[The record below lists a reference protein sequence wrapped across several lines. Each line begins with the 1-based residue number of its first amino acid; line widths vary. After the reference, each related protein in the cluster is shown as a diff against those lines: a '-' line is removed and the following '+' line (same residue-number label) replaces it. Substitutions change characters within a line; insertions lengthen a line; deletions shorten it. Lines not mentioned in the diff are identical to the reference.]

1 MSLIL
6 SLLLAV
12 QDLQGPKIDTP
23 GALLSCGTDASLDSS
38 LCRATVSADEK
49 RYVEAAIAFEGAAQ
63 IAGDRRE
70 QRARIELAA
79 ANMWLAAERPADA
92 DKAIARALEYDL
104 YLSPLQRG
112 LARIDRARA
121 ALDMDDPALALA
133 HLEDAETFAAADPF
147 LWWMKGTILLDTGD
161 IAGARSALD
170 TGLAL
175 AHDAPELLLLAGHV
189 AIAEGDEAAARSHW
203 AEAATH
209 HGNPSAAAASAALAT
224 LDTGIGE

>member
-12 QDLQGPKIDTP
+12 QDVQGPKIETP
-23 GALLSCGTDASLDSS
+23 GALLSCGTDASLESS
-38 LCRATVSADEK
+38 LCRATISAEEK
-49 RYVEAAIAFEGAAQ
+49 RYVEAATAFEGAAQ

-79 ANMWLAAERPADA
+79 ANMWLAAERPVDA
-92 DKAIARALEYDL
+92 DKAIARALEFDL
-104 YLSPLQRG
+104 SLSPLQRG

-121 ALDMDDPALALA
+121 ALDMGDPASSLS

-161 IAGARSALD
+161 VPGARTALD
-170 TGLAL
+170 TGLGL
-175 AHDAPELLLLAGHV
+175 ANDAPELLLLAGHV
-189 AIAEGDEAAARSHW
+189 AIAEGDEAAARTHW
-203 AEAATH
+203 TAAAQNT
-209 HGNPSAAAASAALAT
+209 GNPSGVSAAAELARLDAKAA
-224 LDTGIGE
+224 E